1 MALSWAQQSIVDT
14 ETRFKVIVA
23 GRRFGKTHL
32 AIREICRNARHPNKD
47 VWYVAP
53 TYRQAKMIAWTK
65 LKKKLMELRWAKK
78 INEAEL
84 TIVLKN
90 NSTIQLKGADN
101 ADSLRGV
108 GLDYLVLDEF
118 AEMDSSAWFEVLRP
132 TLADKQ
138 GGAMFI
144 GTPKGF
150 SNWAHDMY
158 LMEER
163 SPQWKSF
170 QFTTIDGGNVPVEE
184 IESAQRDLDE
194 RSFRQEFMAT
204 FEEYAGRVYY
214 AFDRKL
220 NMKPYTGTVPHT
232 IYIGCDF
239 NIDPMSAVLLVREGD
254 VLHAFDE
261 VRIFSSN
268 TNELVSEVIT
278 RYPSVR
284 VIAFPDPAGA
294 QRKTSANGQT
304 DIRILQNAGWTV
316 KARNVHTAIRD
327 RVNAV
332 NSRLKSQS
340 GEIKLFIDPKCK
352 HTIEG
357 LEKQIYKEG
366 TTQPDKNG
374 GLDHMMDALGYCVDG
389 LFPINR
395 EREQIQQPTRWGH
408 KLG

>member
-14 ETRFKVIVA
+14 DTRFKVIVA

-32 AIREICRNARHPNKD
+32 AIREICRNARHANKD

-65 LKKKLMELRWAKK
+65 LKKKLVELRWAKK

-118 AEMDSSAWFEVLRP
+118 AEMDSAAWFEVLRP

-163 SPQWKSF
+163 STQWKSF
-170 QFTTIDGGNVPVEE
+170 QFTTIDGGNVPQEE
-184 IESAQRDLDE
+184 IEAAQRDLDE

-220 NMKPYTGTVPHT
+220 NIKPYEGKVPHT

-239 NIDPMSAVLLVREGD
+239 NIDPMSAVLFVREGD

-304 DIRILQNAGWTV
+304 DIKILQNAGWTV

-340 GEIKLFIDPKCK
+340 GEVKLFIDPKCK

-366 TTQPDKNG
+366 TTQPDKSS

>member
-1 MALSWAQQSIVDT
+1 MALSNAQQQIVDA

-32 AIREICRNARHPNKD
+32 AIRELCRNAREPNRD

-65 LKKKLMELRWAKK
+65 LKKKLIDLRWAKK
-78 INEAEL
+78 INESEL

-118 AEMDSSAWFEVLRP
+118 AEMDSAAWFEVLRP

-158 LMEER
+158 MME
-163 SPQWKSF
+163 SKSSQWKSF
-170 QFTTIDGGNVPVEE
+170 QFTTIDGGNVPLEE
-184 IESAQRDLDE
+184 IEAARRDLDE

-214 AFDRKL
+214 AFDRRL
-220 NMKPYTGTVPHT
+220 HVKPFESKTPHT
-232 IYIGCDF
+232 IYVGCDF
-239 NIDPMSAVLLVREGD
+239 NIDPMSAILFHREGET
-254 VLHAFDE
+254 LHAFDE
-261 VRIFSSN
+261 VRIFGSN
-268 TNELVSEVIT
+268 TNELVEEVHA
-278 RYPSVR
+278 RYPSIR
-284 VIAFPDPAGA
+284 IIAFPDPAGA

-316 KARNVHTAIRD
+316 KAKSVHTAIRD

-332 NSRLKSQS
+332 NSRFLSQS

-357 LEKQIYKEG
+357 LEKQVYKEG
-366 TTQPDKNG
+366 TSQPDKTS

-395 EREQIQQPTRWGH
+395 AREQIQQPTRWGH